1 MFVAI
6 QKIDNIEH
14 KAFIAET
21 REELENNEFITYD
34 RIEEH
39 EFAEMYAGV
48 IYTDRAE
55 CVAAK
60 NSVIKQARAAQY
72 AELIDTLHAEK
83 LRKTVLG
90 EWTEADEAEYVAE
103 VKRQTLIIQT
113 DNPYIE

>member
-6 QKIDNIEH
+6 QSGGH
-14 KAFIAET
+14 KAFVAET
-21 REELENNEFITYD
+21 KEELEIKAIGHEIES
-34 RIEEH
+34 IEEF
-39 EFAEMYAGV
+39 EYAEMYAGV

-60 NSVIKQARAAQY
+60 NATIKQVRATQY
-72 AELIDTLHAEK
+72 AELIDPLHAEK
-83 LRKTVLG
+83 QRKTILG
-90 EWTEADEAEYVAE
+90 EWTEAGEAEYVAE